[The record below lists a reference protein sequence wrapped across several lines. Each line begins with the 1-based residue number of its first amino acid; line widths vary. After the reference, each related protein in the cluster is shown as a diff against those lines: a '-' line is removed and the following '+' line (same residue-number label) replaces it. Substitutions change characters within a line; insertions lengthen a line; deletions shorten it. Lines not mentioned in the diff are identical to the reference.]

1 MRKDT
6 DRYWILAAHPS
17 LNYFASGYDNGM
29 IVFKI
34 EKEIVASA
42 RMGSHIFF
50 AKNKNLY
57 FYDLSTKEKQIM
69 T

>member
-1 MRKDT
+1 
-6 DRYWILAAHPS
+6 

-34 EKEIVASA
+34 EREIVASA
-42 RMGSHIFF
+42 RIGSQIFF

-57 FYDLSTKEKQIM
+57 YYDLNTKDKTLLSPISTNGKSVLLN
-69 T
+69 